1 MIGLINLQQLL
12 DTAASLDA
20 QLREL
25 IELRKRVE
33 KALLSARHH
42 NQKRR
47 SRRRRRVGRSAPR
60 TQHPKL

>member
-12 DTAASLDA
+12 DTAANLDA

-25 IELRKRVE
+25 VELRKRVE

-42 NQKRR
+42 NLKRR
-47 SRRRRRVGRSAPR
+47 TRRRRRVGRSAPR
-60 TQHPKL
+60 INTPT